1 MSDELGSGPDG
12 RGGGGRR
19 GWSPDEVPDLA
30 GRRALVTGATGP
42 TGREVVLTLARH
54 GAEVVVADRD
64 LDQLAALV
72 RTVDADEQVQRRG
85 TARPVALRL
94 DLADLDSVRDG
105 AEEVGRQVSD
115 QVGGAALDLL
125 VLDEGHRDR
134 SASTTADGFDA
145 ALAARFLGPFALVG
159 RLLPLLTAARSGRVV
174 TVVSPTHKLARELSA
189 DDLAGGA
196 HGALE
201 RRTAWAAP
209 AEAAL
214 AGLLLALELDRR
226 ARDQRVGSLRSVA
239 ALAGLD
245 ASSALDQADGLRQRV
260 RRGPSILQA
269 ALGAV
274 EQRSALAPWPV
285 LMAATA
291 DLPGGTVVGPGGPLG
306 LNGGARIVN
315 PPRTARDRELR
326 AQLWTQAEEATDVRY
341 LS

>member
-1 MSDELGSGPDG
+1 MSDELGAGA
-12 RGGGGRR
+12 GRR
-19 GWSPDEVPDLA
+19 HWSPDDVPDLA

-105 AEEVGRQVSD
+105 AEEVGRQVGAPA
-115 QVGGAALDLL
+115 GGTAEGAGALDLL

-159 RLLPLLTAARSGRVV
+159 RLLPLLTASRSGRVV

-189 DDLAGGA
+189 DELAGGT

-315 PPRTARDRELR
+315 PPRTARDRGLR